1 MSGPDDR
8 RVLLGVVVAPHG
20 VRGEVR
26 IQSHCADPADIG
38 SYGALT
44 DESGR
49 RSFTIHPFGEARGQV
64 LALIDG
70 VTDRNAADA
79 LRGLRLYV
87 ARDALPPPAEGQWY
101 HVDLIGLRVVG
112 VDGKEY
118 GKVLA
123 VQDFGAGTLLEVGD
137 GAARSFLLPFSDQ
150 AVPTVDIAAGVV
162 TIDPPVGLLDGG
174 LLDAASGP
182 RGPKGES

>member
-26 IQSHCADPADIG
+26 IQSYCEDPADIG

-44 DESGR
+44 DESGK
-49 RSFTIHPFGEARGQV
+49 RSFTVHPLGEVRGNVRAR
-64 LALIDG
+64 IDG
-70 VTDRNAADA
+70 VTDRDAAEK

-87 ARDALPPPAEGQWY
+87 ARDALPPPAEGEWY

-112 VDGKEY
+112 VDGKAY

-137 GAARSFLLPFSDQ
+137 ETGARSFLLPFSDQ
-150 AVPTVDIAAGVV
+150 AVPTVDIAGGVV
-162 TIDPPVGLLDGG
+162 TIDPPEG
-174 LLDAASGP
+174 LLDATSGS
-182 RGPKGES
+182 RGRKGES